1 MANNRVY
8 YAVQGVRLRGP
19 SGTNVVPKNTGWD
32 RIQGLQTVGINTN
45 FNLEPIYQMGQL
57 ELYDNFEEVPD
68 VEVSLNKVFDGFPLI
83 YQMAQG
89 TGALVEIA
97 NNRCGVQFA
106 VFADTASAAT
116 GVPQTLLQIE
126 PAYVSSATYT
136 FSTEGNFTEDVTI
149 VANDKAWIDPAS
161 YDWGDYTPG
170 VGVDNAGYGFRVS
183 PTGFGIAR
191 RQQIKLSNCVLPTGG
206 VDSVDYKKGGFDP
219 NSKINSV
226 TITANL
232 NREEIRT
239 LGERTPFLRY
249 INFPVEITAEFE
261 LTAASGDMVGL
272 PANANEVCANPKAL
286 ENQAIK
292 IALCDGTYFDL
303 GRKNKLTTVN
313 MAGGDTGGGNATV
326 TYSYTTYNDFIFHPG
341 TGRMDA
347 DGNGNFDT
355 DPVGIFESMSAPG
368 EDYNFQN

>member
-19 SGTNVVPKNTGWD
+19 SGTNVAPKNTGWD

-106 VFADTASAAT
+106 VFADTANAAT
-116 GVPQTLLQIE
+116 GTPQTLLEIE

-149 VANDKAWIDPAS
+149 VANDKSWITPAN
-161 YDWGDYTPG
+161 WGDYTAQ
-170 VGVDNAGYGFRVS
+170 VGIADAGFGFRVS

-191 RQQIKLSNCVLPTGG
+191 RQQIQLDNCILPTGG
-206 VDSVDYKKGGFDP
+206 VDSNDYQKGGFDP
-219 NSKINSV
+219 NAKINSV

-261 LTAASGDMVGL
+261 ITATSGDMVGL
-272 PANANEVCANPKAL
+272 PADANAVCANPKAL

-292 IALCDGTYFDL
+292 IALCDGTFFDL

-313 MAGGDTGGGNATV
+313 MAGGDTGGGNATIS
-326 TYSYTTYNDFIFHPG
+326 YSYTTYNDFIFHPG
-341 TGRMDA
+341 TGKA
-347 DGNGNFDT
+347 PGHFAT
-355 DPVGIFESMSAPG
+355 DPVGVFESMNDSG
-368 EDYNFQN
+368 VDDYNFQDDA

>member
-19 SGTNVVPKNTGWD
+19 SGTNVAPKNTGWD
-32 RIQGLQTVGINTN
+32 RVQGLQTVGINTN

-106 VFADTASAAT
+106 VFADTASAST
-116 GVPQTLLQIE
+116 GTPQTLLEIE

-136 FSTEGNFTEDVTI
+136 FSTDGTFTEDVTI
-149 VANDKAWIDPAS
+149 VANDKTWTTPS
-161 YDWGDYTPG
+161 SWGDYTAADQSNDG
-170 VGVDNAGYGFRVS
+170 LWLNS
-183 PTGFGIAR
+183 PTGLGIAR
-191 RQQIKLSNCVLPTGG
+191 RQQIKLTDCVLPTGG
-206 VDSVDYKKGGFDP
+206 VDSTDYRKGGFAP
-219 NSKINSV
+219 GSKINSV

-272 PANANEVCANPKAL
+272 PANANEACANPKAL

-292 IALCDGTYFDL
+292 IALCDGTSFDL

-313 MAGGDTGGGNATV
+313 MAGGDTGGGNATI
-326 TYSYTTYNDFIFHPG
+326 TYSYTTYNDFTFVPG
-341 TGRMDA
+341 TGM
-347 DGNGNFDT
+347 GVGVY
-355 DPVGIFESMSAPG
+355 DPAGIFESMSS
-368 EDYNFQN
+368 EDDYNFQN